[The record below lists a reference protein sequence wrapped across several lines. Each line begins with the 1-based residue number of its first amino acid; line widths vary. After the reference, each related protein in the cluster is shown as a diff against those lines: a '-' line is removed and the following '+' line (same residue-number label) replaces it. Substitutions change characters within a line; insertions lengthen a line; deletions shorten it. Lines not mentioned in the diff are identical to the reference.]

1 MLVYLNGEFIPAES
15 AVVPVEDR
23 GFVFADGVYEV
34 ARVYDRRV
42 FKMPEHLRR
51 LGDGLAAIRIEL
63 PELEEL
69 PAVAERLMDENGL
82 RSGGA
87 TVYIQVTRGVAPR
100 KHAFPPGV
108 KPTVYVAVKPYA
120 DAPLEYWTD
129 GVAAIRYPDIRWAR
143 CDIKSISLLPNVLA
157 NNAAHEAGGFEALF
171 VRDGVVI
178 EGSHSN
184 LAAVYDGTVVTFPL
198 SNYILPGITRACVL
212 GLCRDLAIP
221 VREGP
226 IYDHQL
232 FDAQEAFLLGTTTEV
247 MPVVRVDGR
256 PIGAGRPG
264 PVTRR
269 LIDAYR
275 ELTRGK

>member
-1 MLVYLNGEFIPAES
+1 MQVYLNGEFIPAEQ
-15 AVVPVEDR
+15 AVVPVNDR
-23 GFVFADGVYEV
+23 GFLFADGVYEV
-34 ARVYDRRV
+34 ARIYDGRI

-51 LGDGLAAIRIEL
+51 LADGLAAIRIEL
-63 PELEEL
+63 PEIAEL
-69 PAVAERLMDENGL
+69 TGIAEHLLDANDL
-82 RSGGA
+82 RAGGS

-100 KHAFPPGV
+100 KHAFPQGV
-108 KPTVYVAVKPYA
+108 KPTVFVAVNAYA
-120 DAPLEYWTD
+120 EPPLEYWTD

-198 SNYILPGITRACVL
+198 SNYILPGITRACVV
-212 GLCRDLAIP
+212 GLCRDLAVP

-226 IYDHQL
+226 IYDDRL
-232 FDAQEAFLLGTTTEV
+232 FDAQELFLLGTTTEV

-256 PIGAGRPG
+256 AIGAGRPG

-269 LIDAYR
+269 LIEAYR